1 MIRARSLR
9 YVVLWLIVC
18 GALLVSAQARATTTC
33 SASMTNLS
41 FGSVVPGGTAVNAT
55 ATLSYSCTYSGLL
68 GSLYG
73 DYVRVCFSIGTG
85 SAGSGYNPRTLT
97 SDAGDTMNFEI
108 YSDSGNSTIWGGT
121 GSAYPVPQATIQFPV
136 LSNGTT
142 QSGSLTVY
150 GQVPMGQ
157 AALGA
162 GAYMSSFNSSANVQL
177 TYAYNEVLLSIGTY
191 PSTCTNGGTGDGTGL
206 FPFYVNA
213 MVQPNCNLTAASN
226 MNFPTVA
233 SNFSSND
240 DANST
245 IQMTCVNRTAWQ
257 VGLDDGQHASGTTRR
272 MVQGANAVTYQL
284 FSDNALTVP
293 WGNTLNTDTVSGT
306 GSGSSQT
313 LHVYGQ
319 VVPQSALVAGSYS
332 DTVTVTVT
340 F

>member
-1 MIRARSLR
+1 M
-9 YVVLWLIVC
+9 
-18 GALLVSAQARATTTC
+18 
-33 SASMTNLS
+33 
-41 FGSVVPGGTAVNAT
+41 NAT

-68 GSLYG
+68 GSLFG
-73 DYVRVCFSIGTG
+73 DYVRLCFSIGTG
-85 SAGSGYNPRTLT
+85 SAGSGYDPRTMT
-97 SDAGDTMNFEI
+97 SGAGDSMSFQI
-108 YSDSGNSTIWGGT
+108 YSNSGDSTVWGGI
-121 GSAYPVPQATIQFPV
+121 GSAYAVPQATILFTI
-136 LSNGTT
+136 LSNGTS

-150 GQVPMGQ
+150 GQISMGQ

-162 GAYMSSFNSSANVQL
+162 GSYMSSFNAANAQL
-177 TYAYNEVLLSIGTY
+177 TYAYNEALLSLGTY
-191 PSTCTNGGTGDGTGL
+191 PSTCTNGGTGNGTGS
-206 FPFYVNA
+206 FPFSVSA
-213 MVQPNCNLTAASN
+213 PVQPSCNLTAASN

-240 DANST
+240 DASST

-257 VGLDDGQHASGTTRR
+257 VGLDDGQHASGTTRH

-284 FSDNALTVP
+284 YSDNALTVP
-293 WGNTLNTDTVSGT
+293 WGNTLNSDTVSGT

-319 VVPQSALVAGSYS
+319 VARSRDLSRGNYS